1 MAATFNEDR
10 FPTDVALGA
19 RGGPERRTDVVT
31 LRSGAEERNGL
42 WADARRKY
50 QAGYGV
56 KSFAQLEAV
65 LDFFEAQRG
74 RLYGFR
80 WKDRFD
86 YRSCPSPRGPSA
98 SDVAIGT
105 GDGATAAFQLAKTY
119 GTGSATPYLRPIRKP
134 VAGTVRVAVA
144 GVAVAPGAAWTLDAT
159 TGLVSFTPGHVPPPG
174 AAVTAGFEFDVPV
187 RFDTD
192 YLEIDLGYFEAGQIP
207 NIPIVEIRP

>member
-1 MAATFNEDR
+1 MTGFNEVR

-31 LRSGAEERNGL
+31 LRSGAEERNAI
-42 WADARRKY
+42 WADSRRKY

-65 LDFFEAQRG
+65 LAFFEAQRG

-86 YRSCPSPRGPSA
+86 YRSCASPHAPGPL
-98 SDVAIGT
+98 DQQIGI
-105 GDGATAAFQLAKTY
+105 GDGTTAVWQLSKTY
-119 GTGSATPYLRPIRKP
+119 SAGGTPYVRPIRKP
-134 VAGTVRVAVA
+134 VAGAVTLAVNGTAVVIGTGFTVE
-144 GVAVAPGAAWTLDAT
+144 TT
-159 TGLVSFTPGHVPPPG
+159 TGLVTFLAGHIPPSG
-174 AAVTAGFEFDVPV
+174 AIITAGFQFDVPV

-192 YLEIDLGYFEAGQIP
+192 YLEVDLSHFEAGEIP
-207 NIPIVEIRP
+207 NIPIIEIRA